1 MIGYMFIMQ
10 NSLQIVIRW
19 FSLEKELKVEM
30 IKLYLNE
37 YNLNE
42 Y

>member
-10 NSLQIVIRW
+10 NSLQIVNRW
-19 FSLEKELKVEM
+19 FSFGKELKVEM